1 MNRGMIGRTLPFVW
15 IVTVLG
21 VGLVGCGPEYRVELR
36 YDRPAAYD
44 IPERIRSLGIAQFG
58 GKSPEDVEWGNIASD
73 RLASQLDEYNKQYH
87 RYQLVDRKRLAAIL
101 DEQDLQAAIV
111 DSAKAVQA
119 GKIAHVDAMIYGTM
133 NVTTRD
139 EPYTQT
145 VVDPFR
151 RTTKEVHRIKRYVM
165 AAVNFTID
173 DVETSKTLAT
183 VSVVREYD
191 SEKDKSG
198 GRGAA
203 LAKMMGMGGEK
214 LPPTDKI
221 LSGLIDECV
230 EAFVAK
236 ISPHQVVVSEK
247 LGKGKSDSVKT
258 ANKMAVAGDYA
269 EALEIYLAAVKTNPD
284 DHEALFNAGV
294 MCEALGR
301 FADAEQDYDR
311 AFKLKPQDQYIA
323 ARKRVRVEV
332 SEPTETAAPAGTVT
346 AVTTQGTE

>member
-1 MNRGMIGRTLPFVW
+1 VA
-15 IVTVLG
+15 
-21 VGLVGCGPEYRVELR
+21 GCGPEYRVELR
-36 YDRPAAYD
+36 YDRPAMYA

-58 GKSPEDVEWGNIASD
+58 GQDPEDVEWGNVASD
-73 RLASQLDEYNKQYH
+73 RLASQLDTYNKQYQ
-87 RYQLVDRKRLAAIL
+87 RYQLVDRKRLAAVL

-111 DSAKAVQA
+111 DSAKAVEA
-119 GKIAHVDAMIYGTM
+119 GKIAHVDAMIYGSM

-139 EPYTQT
+139 EEYTQT

-151 RTTKEVHRIKRYVM
+151 RSTKEVRRTKRYVM
-165 AAVNFTID
+165 ATVNFTID

-183 VSVVREYD
+183 VAVVREYD

-203 LAKMMGMGGEK
+203 LGKLVGMGGDK
-214 LPPTDKI
+214 LPPADQI

-230 EAFVAK
+230 AEFVAK

-247 LGKGKSDSVKT
+247 LGKGKSDSVQT

-269 EALEIYLAAVKTNPD
+269 EALEIYLAAAGSNPE

-294 MCEALGR
+294 MCEAGGN
-301 FADAEQDYDR
+301 FADAEQYYDR
-311 AFKLKPQDQYIA
+311 AFKLKPQDQYII
-323 ARKRVRVEV
+323 ARKRMRTEAAGT
-332 SEPTETAAPAGTVT
+332 TETPAATVT
-346 AVTTQGTE
+346 PVTTQATE